1 MIRKVLS
8 LSRVDQLSQQW
19 INIVLLPSPTGY
31 MRLLAKCNDE
41 FSKVVNNNG
50 IFKGYETSN
59 FKKVVKF
66 HMHISP
72 VSFTGSLYLFYFK
85 FKWQPANVSLS
96 TVYIYIYIYI
106 YMYVTKNKRSGI
118 FSVHKTM
125 SSWFLFIVLHY
136 VKCWQLVRDHWTNR
150 FIEIRN

>member
-1 MIRKVLS
+1 
-8 LSRVDQLSQQW
+8 
-19 INIVLLPSPTGY
+19 

-41 FSKVVNNNG
+41 FSKVVNNNR

-72 VSFTGSLYLFYFK
+72 VSFIGSLYLFYFK

-96 TVYIYIYIYI
+96 TVYISYQKFTSFCFTDISE
-106 YMYVTKNKRSGI
+106 R
-118 FSVHKTM
+118 
-125 SSWFLFIVLHY
+125 LA
-136 VKCWQLVRDHWTNR
+136 
-150 FIEIRN
+150 